1 MQQRGTRARAQQ
13 ATPFAETASR
23 AGRNPRPRT
32 TKTAR
37 KIISNRVGRPLNVQ
51 TTSGRPQSSRF
62 PSQATVGAEPD
73 GNLKYLGWPSLPA
86 RSESS
91 SPNRYPSPRSRLRVT
106 CCLSHSP
113 ALRSHRIQVLT
124 GVSCRERRVETPQL
138 KLSAHEPRLFRAA
151 KSVPRTPLAMSQA
164 KLQESEEA
172 WLKERVSLRREL
184 DSQRK
189 RAGALEHR
197 QSQLQVC

>member
-91 SPNRYPSPRSRLRVT
+91 SPNRYPSPKVSFARHLLPFSQS
-106 CCLSHSP
+106 CLEKPQNSSTDWCFLQRKKGGDSSTEVVSP
-113 ALRSHRIQVLT
+113 RAQAVQGSEERPADAT
-124 GVSCRERRVETPQL
+124 G
-138 KLSAHEPRLFRAA
+138 H
-151 KSVPRTPLAMSQA
+151 VPSQA
-164 KLQESEEA
+164 A
-172 WLKERVSLRREL
+172 RV
-184 DSQRK
+184 
-189 RAGALEHR
+189 
-197 QSQLQVC
+197 